1 MTAPT
6 QADIVV
12 LGGGHNGLVAA
23 CFLARAGLEVVVLE
37 RSGQVGGA
45 AVSAEVFPGVPARLS
60 KYAYL
65 VSLMPRWLMDDL
77 GLSVRLVRRSIS
89 SYTPCPLQPTQGLV
103 VRSDPQSLAEQFS
116 RLTGDA
122 REAER
127 WQAFSTRT
135 GRIAEKLFPTLT
147 QPLRSSE
154 EMRQLLGD
162 ADWRDFVERPLGEV
176 VERSLVSDL
185 ARGVVLTDALIGTF
199 ADADDPS
206 LRQNICFLYH
216 VIGNGTGQ
224 WDLPVGGMGALTTQ
238 LAARAAHFGVRVITE
253 ATVTKLDAN
262 QTGASVVFDLG
273 GRQRQI
279 DAGYVLA
286 NCTPSTLAQL
296 RGFPVEPPAAHAAGA
311 QIKVNMLLKRL
322 PRLRDSK
329 VSLHEAFCGTFHVN
343 ETYSQLKRAYEEAR
357 AGRLP
362 DPLPAEIYCHSLSD
376 DSILG
381 PELRTAGVQT
391 LTMFVLHTPH
401 ALFASACPPTRDE
414 LRAAVLHTLDS
425 VLAEPIADCLFRGP
439 DGRECLEINT
449 TVDLEQALS
458 IPGGNIFHTPLDWP
472 WATARD
478 EVGRWGVE
486 TDLPSVVLCGSGARR
501 GGGVSGI
508 PGHNAAQYVLGRC

>member
-1 MTAPT
+1 M
-6 QADIVV
+6 
-12 LGGGHNGLVAA
+12 GGGHNGLVAA
-23 CFLARAGLEVVVLE
+23 CYLARAGRNVVVLE

-60 KYAYL
+60 KYSYL

-89 SYTPCPLQPTQGLV
+89 SYTPCPQEPAKGLV
-103 VRSDPQSLAEQFS
+103 VRSDPQSLAEQFR
-116 RLTGDA
+116 RLTGDP

-127 WQAFSTRT
+127 WQAFYNRT
-135 GRIAEKLFPTLT
+135 GCMAEKLFPTLT
-147 QPLRSSE
+147 QPLRSSD

-176 VERSLVSDL
+176 VERSLQSDL

-199 ADADDPS
+199 ADAHDAS
-206 LRQNICFLYH
+206 LLQNICFLYH

-238 LAARAAHFGVRVITE
+238 LAARAAHFGARIFTG

-262 QTGASVVFDLG
+262 QSGASVAFDLG
-273 GRQRQI
+273 GRPHQI
-279 DAGYVLA
+279 DTGYVLA

-296 RGFPVEPPAAHAAGA
+296 RGLAVEPPSASEAGA

-322 PRLRDSK
+322 PRLRDPN
-329 VSLHEAFCGTFHVN
+329 VSLDEAFCGTFHVN
-343 ETYSQLKRAYEEAR
+343 ETYSQLKRAYAEAR

-362 DPLPAEIYCHSLSD
+362 APLPAEIYCHSLSD
-376 DSILG
+376 ASILG

-401 ALFASACPPTRDE
+401 ALFASASPPTRDE
-414 LRAAVLHTLDS
+414 LRAAVLQTLDS

-472 WATARD
+472 WATSAGD
-478 EVGRWGVE
+478 VGRWGVE

-508 PGHNAAQYVLGRC
+508 PGHNASQYVLGRG